1 MFSDI
6 DSVKINR
13 SKAFKKQQKIISDDD
28 DDDVGQ
34 SEGKNQMLIFD
45 RFK

>member
-1 MFSDI
+1 LFSDI

-28 DDDVGQ
+28 DVGQ

>member
-1 MFSDI
+1 LFSDI

-28 DDDVGQ
+28 DVGK
-34 SEGKNQMLIFD
+34 SEGKNQIHFFNRL
-45 RFK
+45 K